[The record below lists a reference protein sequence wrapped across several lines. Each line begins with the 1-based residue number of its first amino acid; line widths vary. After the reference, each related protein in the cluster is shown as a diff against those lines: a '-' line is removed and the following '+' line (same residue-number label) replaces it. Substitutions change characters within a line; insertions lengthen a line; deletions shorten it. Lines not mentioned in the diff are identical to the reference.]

1 MNWLREVRFYPGE
14 IKDLAIAWIA
24 LSIAFALFFGGGYQI
39 LSMPTIFLELVGI
52 SFITAGIGFLLHEL
66 AHKVVAIRFNQE
78 AAFHANIRMLV
89 LAIAT
94 GAIGFIFA
102 APGAVHHRGYITDRE
117 NGIIAVAGPITNIV
131 LGMIFFPLMLVEYH
145 LLFLVGLYGTLINFF
160 LAAFNLLPFG
170 PLDGKKVISW
180 SVPVFLVNFI
190 VSLALL
196 MSTLFLFFA
205 I

>member
-14 IKDLAIAWIA
+14 IKDLAIAWVA
-24 LSIAFALFFGGGYQI
+24 LSLAFALFFGGGYQI
-39 LSMPTIFLELVGI
+39 LAIPAVFLELVVI

-66 AHKVVAIRFNQE
+66 AHKIVAIRYNQE
-78 AAFHANIRMLV
+78 AAFHANIQMLV
-89 LAIAT
+89 LAIAS

-102 APGAVHHRGYITDRE
+102 APGAVHHRGYITERE

-131 LGMIFFPLMLVEYH
+131 LGMIFFPLMLVDH
-145 LLFLVGLYGTLINFF
+145 QLLFLMGLYGTLINFF

-170 PLDGKKVISW
+170 PLDGKKVITW
-180 SVPVFLVNFI
+180 SVPVFLVNFF
-190 VSLALL
+190 VSIILL
-196 MSTLFLFFA
+196 GSALFLFLS